1 MNQWNDGSMNQSS
14 GRPTWAE
21 IDLDAL
27 AHNLHV
33 VRGQLDPNIQ
43 IMAVVKS
50 DAYGHG
56 AVSCSRTLAAEGV
69 NWFAVATPEEG
80 IELRQAGITQP
91 ILSLGGFWKGQE
103 KICISQS
110 ITPVVYRLDMIES
123 LDGAAREIGMSM
135 DVHVKIDT
143 GMGRI
148 GVRYDR
154 VDQLTEGLKRFKNV
168 RVDGLMT
175 HLGAAD
181 DPDCQSLT
189 GNQVKRFDHAVSAF
203 NERGF
208 KPTYRH
214 LANSAGIF
222 GHPQAWGNLVR
233 TGGPL
238 YGLWRDVLPPLDRDP
253 GLEPV
258 MSLKS
263 RIEQLNWIPSGEA
276 IGYGFT
282 FTTARRTLV
291 GLLPIGYNDG
301 YRRSLSNLGQ
311 VVVNGDRAAVI
322 GRVSMD
328 FTLID
333 VTNVRNV
340 KVGDIATLLGKE
352 DGRHSSAILAED
364 IARKVN
370 SLSYEVTCAISRRVP
385 RIAKSKV
392 RNAENQP
399 FEVGS

>member
-1 MNQWNDGSMNQSS
+1 VDNAS
-14 GRPTWAE
+14 RPTWAE
-21 IDLDAL
+21 IDLNAL
-27 AHNLHV
+27 AHNFHA
-33 VRGQLDPNIQ
+33 VRNRLDPDTQ

-56 AVSCSRTLAAEGV
+56 AVSCARKLAAEGV

-80 IELRQAGITQP
+80 VQLRQAGIAQP
-91 ILSLGGFWKGQE
+91 ILSLGGFWNGQE
-103 KICISQS
+103 EICIRQL

-123 LDGAAREIGMSM
+123 LDKVARERGMLA

-148 GVRYDR
+148 GVRYDGVGQIIR
-154 VDQLTEGLKRFKNV
+154 GLKRCKNILI
-168 RVDGLMT
+168 DGLMT
-175 HLGAAD
+175 HLAAAD
-181 DPDCQSLT
+181 DPDCESLT
-189 GNQVKRFDHAVSAF
+189 VSQVTRFDQAVSAF
-203 NERGF
+203 HERGF

-222 GHPQAWGNLVR
+222 GHPQTWGNMVR

-253 GLEPV
+253 GLQPV

-263 RIEQLNWIPSGEA
+263 RIEQLNWIPAGEP

-291 GLLPIGYNDG
+291 AMLPIGYSDG
-301 YRRSLSNLGQ
+301 YRRGLSNLGQ
-311 VVVNGDRAAVI
+311 VVVNGIRAPVV

-333 VTNVRNV
+333 VTHVLDV
-340 KVGDIATLLGKE
+340 KVGDIATLLGRE
-352 DGRHSSAILAED
+352 ESLHSPVILAED
-364 IARKVN
+364 IAKKLN
-370 SLSYEVTCAISRRVP
+370 SLSYEVTCGISKRVP
-385 RIAKSKV
+385 RIEKSGDNSAQQTRLV
-392 RNAENQP
+392 R
-399 FEVGS
+399 GS